1 MIHPSTLLLGAPLAC
16 FHGLHASGKG
26 LPVNILITGSE
37 FNKDDAARCAAW
49 LLGYLRSQAFEDG
62 LTTQQIT
69 AATASLVQLRND
81 LRGDQVPWVMNR

>member
-1 MIHPSTLLLGAPLAC
+1 MGCTPRAEVG
-16 FHGLHASGKG
+16 G
-26 LPVNILITGSE
+26 VNVLITGQD

-49 LLGYLRSQAFEDG
+49 LLGYLRSQAIEDG

>member
-1 MIHPSTLLLGAPLAC
+1 MN
-16 FHGLHASGKG
+16 
-26 LPVNILITGSE
+26 VLITGQD

-49 LLGYLRSQAFEDG
+49 LLGYLRSQAIEDG